1 MINTSITML
10 YGLGPRNGVLNMFW
24 HFFPASTPFHGAIS
38 TRMWMNKAACQ
49 WASSSNGG
57 AGIRRPAATSS
68 PSALFWKPGCV
79 AFDAAKW
86 IDVFLGSE
94 VANGFR
100 SILFEP
106 KLKDSN
112 VISIR
117 IFMSKLV
124 EFTSFVPR
132 IHEVKIMFK
141 TDSWELLSQLSLMWL
156 ALVHF
161 RNQICSWGQC

>member
-1 MINTSITML
+1 M
-10 YGLGPRNGVLNMFW
+10 GLGYGDQPQHHRQVPCFGNRVAVL
-24 HFFPASTPFHGAIS
+24 
-38 TRMWMNKAACQ
+38 
-49 WASSSNGG
+49 
-57 AGIRRPAATSS
+57 
-68 PSALFWKPGCV
+68 
-79 AFDAAKW
+79 FDAAKW

-112 VISIR
+112 VKISMR

-161 RNQICSWGQC
+161 RSQICS